1 MPSKA
6 KPIQMKTTYHVGG
19 DTKAVPKSVD
29 IDAANARYK
38 FNAAQAAKV
47 NARNTFNAANKRA
60 VGGMTPGDTGGQT
73 TAPPAL
79 RRASQM
85 QRMQRQRLKQMQRRA
100 GKRSSPAGSTPPR
113 NMAVRG
119 PKRATGSRR
128 RLGKKLSRFTF

>member
-38 FNAAQAAKV
+38 FNAANKSAV

-85 QRMQRQRLKQMQRRA
+85 QRMQRKRIKQMQRRA
-100 GKRSSPAGSTPPR
+100 GKRSSPAGTTPPR

-119 PKRATGSRR
+119 PRPATGSRR

>member
-19 DTKAVPKSVD
+19 DTRAVPKPLGFASAKD
-29 IDAANARYK
+29 IKDA
-38 FNAAQAAKV
+38 QI
-47 NARNTFNAANKRA
+47 NARNAFNAANKRA

-73 TAPPAL
+73 IAPPAL

-85 QRMQRQRLKQMQRRA
+85 QRMQRRRLKQMQRRA

-128 RLGKKLSRFTF
+128 RLGKKLSRFMF